1 MAYNP
6 VHQPGLWAGS
16 HGRADW
22 RRSAG
27 GGLVSD
33 HVEQDDLVDDDDYLD
48 DYDDLFDDDAVD
60 DDDDCN

>member
-1 MAYNP
+1 MGSDGIQLNP

-33 HVEQDDLVDDDDYLD
+33 HVEQDDYFDDDSVEDDDD
-48 DYDDLFDDDAVD
+48 
-60 DDDDCN
+60 